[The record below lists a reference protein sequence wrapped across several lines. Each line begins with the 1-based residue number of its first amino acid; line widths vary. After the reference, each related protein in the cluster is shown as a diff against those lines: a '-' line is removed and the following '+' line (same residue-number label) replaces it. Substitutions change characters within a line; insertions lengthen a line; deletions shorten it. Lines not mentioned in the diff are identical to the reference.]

1 MDNDKIIE
9 ILNSWNFW
17 DKDMD
22 TGIERNYY
30 VNRIIEYLNDTEI
43 SIIVETGIRRSGK
56 SYISKQVAK
65 KLIKN
70 NLNKKNILI
79 LNLDDERI
87 FNEDYYFLLN
97 AYKIYKEKINRDDKS
112 IIIIDEAQEIDGW
125 ERFVRGLSE
134 RKEAKFIITG
144 SSSKLLSS
152 EFSTV
157 LSGRHITVYINPL
170 NYIEYLKFKN
180 GNIESFLKNGGFP
193 AVVLSNLKEEL
204 IYSYFNTV
212 ILKDISQRFN
222 LKNNRDLINIAKFYL
237 TSVGSRITFNS
248 ISRFMKM
255 PVKTVYNFST
265 YLEESNLIFFVNRF
279 SFSIK
284 SRENSPKK
292 VYSIDNSFVNAM
304 GMNLNKING
313 RLLENAVAS
322 TLLFLSRNNT
332 DFNFYYW
339 FENNIEVDFVVKLR
353 NKYKIINV
361 SYIINESS
369 REREIKSIIECS
381 NHLNAGSGYIITFD
395 YDYEEIINNVNI
407 KYVSFNNW
415 IKDIF
420 NEFNINF

>member
-1 MDNDKIIE
+1 MDNKQIIE
-9 ILNSWNFW
+9 ILDSWNFW
-17 DKDMD
+17 NKDID
-22 TGIERNYY
+22 TGICRNYY
-30 VNRIIEYLNDTEI
+30 VDKIIEYLNDPEI

-56 SYISKQVAK
+56 SYISKQVTK
-65 KLIKN
+65 RLIKN
-70 NLNKKNILI
+70 NFSRKDTLI

-87 FNEDYYFLLN
+87 FNEDYSFLLN
-97 AYKIYKEKINRDDKS
+97 AYKIYREKINSDNKA

-125 ERFVRGLSE
+125 EKFARGLSE

-152 EFSTV
+152 EFSTL
-157 LSGRHITVYINPL
+157 LSGRHIAIYINPL

-180 GNIESFLKNGGFP
+180 GSIEDFLENGGFP
-193 AVVLSNLKEEL
+193 AVVLSNLKGEL

-222 LKNNRDLINIAKFYL
+222 LKNNRDLISLAKFYL

-265 YLEESNLIFFVNRF
+265 YLEESNLIFFVNKF
-279 SFSIK
+279 SFSVK

-292 VYSIDNSFVNAM
+292 VYSIDNSFVNIM

-313 RLLENAVAS
+313 RLLENTVAA
-322 TLLFLSRNNT
+322 TLFFLSRNNAN
-332 DFNFYYW
+332 FNFYYW
-339 FENNIEVDFVVKLR
+339 LENNIEVDFVVKFR
-353 NKYKIINV
+353 NIYKIINV

-381 NHLNAGSGYIITFD
+381 NYLNTDTGYIVTLD
-395 YDYEEIINNVNI
+395 YDNEEIINNVNI
-407 KYVSFNNW
+407 KYISFNNW
-415 IKDIF
+415 IKAIF
-420 NEFNINF
+420 NEFNMNF